1 MSTFKLQQFSV
12 RQHDNAM
19 KVCTD
24 SLIFGALVPVNN
36 VPRVLDIGG
45 GTGLLSLMAAQRGA
59 QHVTTVELI
68 ETSSQEAAYNVAQSP
83 WHDSIDVITCDINY
97 FTADEPFDLI
107 ISNPPFFD
115 NHLKND
121 DKLRNTARHTDTLSY
136 RQLLERAKSLLTPNG
151 TIALLLPINSLT
163 TIVEIAHSID
173 LVISKQTDLITTRG
187 GTAKVAVIEL
197 VSLLRFSEATQ
208 SPSHT
213 TLTVYE
219 SHQQYSEQSARLL
232 QDFLLRF
239 KQI

>member
-12 RQHDNAM
+12 RQRDNAM

-24 SLIFGALVPVNN
+24 SLMFGALVPVNN
-36 VPRVLDIGG
+36 ATRVLDIGG
-45 GTGLLSLMAAQRGA
+45 GTGLLSLMVSQRGA
-59 QHVTTVELI
+59 RHVTTVELI
-68 ETSSQEAAYNVAQSP
+68 ESSSQEAAYNVAQSP

-136 RQLLERAKSLLTPNG
+136 LQLLNRAKSLLKPNG
-151 TIALLLPINSLT
+151 LIALLLPINSLT
-163 TIVEIAHSID
+163 AIFDIAQSLD

-187 GTAKVAVIEL
+187 KVAKVAIIEL
-197 VSLLRFSEATQ
+197 MPASTFGDEMK
-208 SPSHT
+208 SPMHS

-239 KQI
+239 KKI

>member
-12 RQHDNAM
+12 RQRDNAM

-24 SLIFGALVPVNN
+24 SLMFGALVPVNN
-36 VPRVLDIGG
+36 ATRVLDIGG
-45 GTGLLSLMAAQRGA
+45 GTGLLSLMVSQRGA
-59 QHVTTVELI
+59 RHVTTVELI
-68 ETSSQEAAYNVAQSP
+68 ESSSQEAAYNVAQSP
-83 WHDSIDVITCDINY
+83 WHDSIDVITCDINH

-136 RQLLERAKSLLTPNG
+136 LQLLNRAKSLLKPNG
-151 TIALLLPINSLT
+151 LIVLLLPINSLT
-163 TIVEIAHSID
+163 AIFDIAQSLD

-187 GTAKVAVIEL
+187 KVAKVAIIEL
-197 VSLLRFSEATQ
+197 MPASTVGDEMK
-208 SPSHT
+208 SPMHS

>member
-12 RQHDNAM
+12 RQRDNAM

-24 SLIFGALVPVNN
+24 SLVFGALTPVSNAR
-36 VPRVLDIGG
+36 RVLDIGG

-59 QHVTTVELI
+59 HHVTTVELI
-68 ETSSQEAAYNVAQSP
+68 ERSCQEAAYNVAQSP
-83 WHDSIDVITCDINY
+83 WHDSIDVIHCDINDY
-97 FTADEPFDLI
+97 TAEEPFDVI

-136 RQLLERAKSLLTPNG
+136 RQLLEQAISLLTSDG
-151 TIALLLPINSLT
+151 VIALLLPINSLRA
-163 TIVEIAHSID
+163 IIEIAQSVD
-173 LVISKQTDLITTRG
+173 LVISKQIDLVTTKG

-197 VSLLRFSEATQ
+197 VSSLRFNETAQ
-208 SPSHT
+208 SPAHS
-213 TLTVYE
+213 TLTVYDG
-219 SHQQYSEQSARLL
+219 HQQYSEQSTRLL

-239 KQI
+239 KRN

>member
-12 RQHDNAM
+12 RQRDNAM

-24 SLIFGALVPVNN
+24 SLIFGALIPVKD
-36 VPRVLDIGG
+36 VARVLDIGG
-45 GTGLLSLMAAQRGA
+45 GTALLSLMAAQRGA
-59 QHVTTVELI
+59 HHVTTVELI

-83 WHDSIDVITCDINY
+83 WHDCIDVITCDINNY
-97 FTADEPFDLI
+97 TAQEPFDLI

-121 DKLRNTARHTDTLSY
+121 DTLRNTARHTDTLSY
-136 RQLLERAKSLLTPNG
+136 RQLLEQAKSLLTPNG
-151 TIALLLPINSLT
+151 VIALLLPIHSLHA
-163 TIVEIAHSID
+163 IDDIAQSID
-173 LVISKQTDLITTRG
+173 LVISKQIDLVTTKG

-197 VSLLRFSEATQ
+197 VSSLSVNETIQ
-208 SPSHT
+208 SSAHS
-213 TLTVYE
+213 TLTIYD
-219 SHQQYSEQSARLL
+219 SHQQYSEQSTRLL